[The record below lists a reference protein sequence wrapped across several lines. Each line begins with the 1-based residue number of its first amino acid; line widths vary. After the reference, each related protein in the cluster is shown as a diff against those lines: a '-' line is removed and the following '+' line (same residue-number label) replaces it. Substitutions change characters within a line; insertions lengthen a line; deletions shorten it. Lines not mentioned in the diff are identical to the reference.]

1 MNRAKDITKRIGVLG
16 TGVVGQTLATK
27 LVTLGHTVTMGGR
40 SAHGEAATA
49 WVASASA
56 RVASDGGASGGTA
69 LEGTFADAAGS
80 GEVLINATNGAHSL
94 DALAQAGAPNLEG
107 KVLVDVANPLDFSRG
122 MPPSLTVCNTDS
134 LGEQIQRAHRGA
146 RVVKTLNTVNA
157 DVMVDPAIVP
167 GGHAIFVCGDDAG
180 AKETTTSLLV
190 ELGWPRPDIIDLGG
204 IGACR
209 GLEMYLPLWV
219 SLRQATGTGH
229 LNIRVV
235 TE

>member
-1 MNRAKDITKRIGVLG
+1 MFG

-40 SAHGEAATA
+40 TAHGDAATA

-56 RVASDGGASGGTA
+56 LAGAAAAPSGGTA
-69 LEGTFADAAGS
+69 LEGTFADAARS
-80 GEVLINATNGAHSL
+80 GEVLFNATNGAHSL
-94 DALAQAGAPNLEG
+94 EALALAGEADLAG
-107 KVLVDVANPLDFSRG
+107 KVLIDVANPLDFSRG

-134 LGEQIQRAHRGA
+134 LGEQIQRAHPAA

-157 DVMVDPAIVP
+157 DVMVNPAVVS
-167 GGHAIFVCGDDAG
+167 GDHTIFVCGDDAG
-180 AKETTTSLLV
+180 AKETAASVIV
-190 ELGWPRPDIIDLGG
+190 ELGWPRPAILDLGG
-204 IGACR
+204 ISACR
-209 GLEMYLPLWV
+209 GAEMYLPLWV
-219 SLRQATGTGH
+219 SMRQATGTGH